1 MLGYYIVYGFKCAND
16 MTLNP
21 KDTKDTVNGSINANI
36 CKLFFF
42 KLFVQLFLSLYSLV
56 ICLQFSYYCN
66 GGKIVPQMYLGPC
79 QTRMMG
85 LFCNIVNRF
94 IFLL

>member
-42 KLFVQLFLSLYSLV
+42 FKLFVQLFLSLYSLV
-56 ICLQFSYYCN
+56 ICLRYCN